1 MEKTL
6 AATLSAHSGRHADL
20 PASFRKH
27 QLVAHR
33 LPSGVGIS
41 SDRAD
46 LIGAY
51 LTRVRHRGGGTLQ
64 PVHRRPPGPGQPRAR
79 RPSLRHDG
87 TRRRRGTSQA
97 WSSEAGSF
105 QQTTSCN
112 STRQD
117 APHDRPVTQST
128 TSTEFLREALDE
140 DGDAVTAQ
148 SVLGRLPEHFTPREL
163 EDVLASSELDS
174 PRRRG
179 PGGLL
184 ERIRSR
190 AASSYELTFAST
202 SDLSERVVFPTAEAE
217 SHGIEDAR
225 LVRFVDEDDR
235 RRYYATYTAYDG
247 SGIAPHLL
255 STTDFETF
263 SMRPQLGPAAKNKG
277 MALFPR
283 RIAGRFESLALGP
296 GVNQRDHLGRR
307 AALGTARHHAATHA
321 ALGAHPARPMLVPA
335 RDIPGMG
342 RHHPRGRPDAD
353 VQPRRRPAR
362 PQDPTIV
369 LGTLTEPLM
378 TAGPDERDGYVPNVL
393 YSCGGLIHGET
404 IVLPYG
410 CSDFY
415 PLRLHRPGR
424 AARPAQRRGN
434 HRAHLRALTIW
445 TKLPAIPARRIL
457 SVTDRPQESPC
468 RLPDNQAPRQL
479 QERSQVGAPLGRLR
493 TVRPQRG
500 CHRQDHH
507 RSSWPTPRSRATHSG
522 TSCGRSSTAPPMS
535 R

>member
-1 MEKTL
+1 MNGHSDLVRRSPIVLRSDSRRVIARPFLPGHELPSEGISRAEAVVRRLVSMPEADVEKTL

-20 PASFRKH
+20 PASFREH
-27 QLVAHR
+27 FQLVAHR

-51 LTRVRHRGGGTLQ
+51 LTHEYAIEAAALFNPSIAAHPDQDGLA
-64 PVHRRPPGPGQPRAR
+64 PGDLRFVMTARAIGEGHVS
-79 RPSLRHDG
+79 SLEFRSGVLSADDVVQLDEAG
-87 TRRRRGTSQA
+87 TRL
-97 WSSEAGSF
+97 
-105 QQTTSCN
+105 TTG
-112 STRQD
+112 RM
-117 APHDRPVTQST
+117 TQST

-202 SDLSERVVFPTAEAE
+202 SDLSERVVFPTTEAE

-225 LVRFVDEDDR
+225 LVRFVDEDDSV
-235 RRYYATYTAYDG
+235 RYYATYTAYDG

-283 RIAGRFESLALGP
+283 RIAGRFWSLSRWDRESISVTTSADALRWGQPVTVMRPTQPWELIQLGP
-296 GVNQRDHLGRR
+296 CSSPLETSQGWVVITHGVGPMRTYSLG
-307 AALGTARHHAATHA
+307 AAL
-321 ALGAHPARPMLVPA
+321 LDLE
-335 RDIPGMG
+335 
-342 RHHPRGRPDAD
+342 
-353 VQPRRRPAR
+353 
-362 PQDPTIV
+362 DPTIV

-393 YSCGGLIHGET
+393 YSCGGLIHGEA

-410 CSDFY
+410 CSDSSIRFAFID
-415 PLRLHRPGR
+415 LAGLLG
-424 AARPAQRRGN
+424 Q
-434 HRAHLRALTIW
+434 
-445 TKLPAIPARRIL
+445 L
-457 SVTDRPQESPC
+457 SD
-468 RLPDNQAPRQL
+468 A
-479 QERSQVGAPLGRLR
+479 
-493 TVRPQRG
+493 
-500 CHRQDHH
+500 
-507 RSSWPTPRSRATHSG
+507 G
-522 TSCGRSSTAPPMS
+522 TTGPISEP
-535 R
+535 

>member
-1 MEKTL
+1 MNGHSDLVRRSPIVLRSDSRRVIARPFLPGHELPSEGISRAEAVVQRLVSMPEADVEKTL

-20 PASFRKH
+20 PASFREH
-27 QLVAHR
+27 FQLVAHR

-51 LTRVRHRGGGTLQ
+51 LTHEYAIEAAALFNPSIAAHPDQDGLA
-64 PVHRRPPGPGQPRAR
+64 PGDLRFVMTARAVGEGHVS
-79 RPSLRHDG
+79 SLEFRSGVLSADDVVQLDEAG
-87 TRRRRGTSQA
+87 TRL
-97 WSSEAGSF
+97 
-105 QQTTSCN
+105 TTG
-112 STRQD
+112 R
-117 APHDRPVTQST
+117 VTQST

-225 LVRFVDEDDR
+225 LVRFVDEDDSV
-235 RRYYATYTAYDG
+235 RYYATYTAYDG

-283 RIAGRFESLALGP
+283 RIAGRFWSLSRWDRESISVTTSADALRWGQPVTMLRPTQPWELIQLGP
-296 GVNQRDHLGRR
+296 CSSPLETSQGWVVITHGVGPMRTYSLG
-307 AALGTARHHAATHA
+307 AAL
-321 ALGAHPARPMLVPA
+321 LDL
-335 RDIPGMG
+335 
-342 RHHPRGRPDAD
+342 
-353 VQPRRRPAR
+353 
-362 PQDPTIV
+362 QDPTIV

-410 CSDFY
+410 CSDSSIRFAFID
-415 PLRLHRPGR
+415 LAGLLGQLSD
-424 AARPAQRRGN
+424 AATTG
-434 HRAHLRALTIW
+434 L
-445 TKLPAIPARRIL
+445 L
-457 SVTDRPQESPC
+457 SEP
-468 RLPDNQAPRQL
+468 
-479 QERSQVGAPLGRLR
+479 
-493 TVRPQRG
+493 
-500 CHRQDHH
+500 
-507 RSSWPTPRSRATHSG
+507 
-522 TSCGRSSTAPPMS
+522 
-535 R
+535 

>member
-1 MEKTL
+1 MNGHSDLVRRSPIVLRSDSRRVIARPFLPGHELPSEGISRAEAVVQRLVSMPEADVEKTL

-20 PASFRKH
+20 PGSFREH
-27 QLVAHR
+27 FQLVAHR

-51 LTRVRHRGGGTLQ
+51 LTHEYAIEAAALFNPSIAAHPDQDGLA
-64 PVHRRPPGPGQPRAR
+64 PGDLRFVMTARAVGEGHVS
-79 RPSLRHDG
+79 SLEFRSGVLSADDVVQLDEAG
-87 TRRRRGTSQA
+87 TRL
-97 WSSEAGSF
+97 
-105 QQTTSCN
+105 TTG
-112 STRQD
+112 RM
-117 APHDRPVTQST
+117 TQST

-225 LVRFVDEDDR
+225 LVRFVDEDDSV
-235 RRYYATYTAYDG
+235 RYYATYTAYDG

-283 RIAGRFESLALGP
+283 RIAGRFWSLSRWDRESISVTTSADALRWGQPVTVMRPTQPWELIQLGP
-296 GVNQRDHLGRR
+296 CSSPLETSQGWVVITHGVGPMRTYSLG
-307 AALGTARHHAATHA
+307 AAL
-321 ALGAHPARPMLVPA
+321 LDLE
-335 RDIPGMG
+335 
-342 RHHPRGRPDAD
+342 
-353 VQPRRRPAR
+353 
-362 PQDPTIV
+362 DPTIV

-393 YSCGGLIHGET
+393 YSCGGLIHGEA

-410 CSDFY
+410 CSDSSIRFAFID
-415 PLRLHRPGR
+415 LAGLLG
-424 AARPAQRRGN
+424 Q
-434 HRAHLRALTIW
+434 
-445 TKLPAIPARRIL
+445 L
-457 SVTDRPQESPC
+457 SD
-468 RLPDNQAPRQL
+468 A
-479 QERSQVGAPLGRLR
+479 
-493 TVRPQRG
+493 
-500 CHRQDHH
+500 
-507 RSSWPTPRSRATHSG
+507 G
-522 TSCGRSSTAPPMS
+522 TTGPISEP
-535 R
+535 

>member
-1 MEKTL
+1 MNGHSDLVRRSPIVLRSDSRRVIARPFLPGHELPSEGISRAEAVVQRLVSMPEADVEKTL

-20 PASFRKH
+20 PASFREH
-27 QLVAHR
+27 FQLVAHR

-51 LTRVRHRGGGTLQ
+51 LTHEYAIEAAALFNPSIAAHPDQDGLA
-64 PVHRRPPGPGQPRAR
+64 PGDLRFVMTARAVGEGHVS
-79 RPSLRHDG
+79 SLEFRSGVLSADDVVQLDEAG
-87 TRRRRGTSQA
+87 TRL
-97 WSSEAGSF
+97 
-105 QQTTSCN
+105 TTG
-112 STRQD
+112 RM
-117 APHDRPVTQST
+117 TQST
-128 TSTEFLREALDE
+128 MSTEFLREALDE

-225 LVRFVDEDDR
+225 LVRFVDEDDSV
-235 RRYYATYTAYDG
+235 RYYATYTAYDG

-283 RIAGRFESLALGP
+283 RIAGRFWSLSRWDRESISVTTSADALRWGQPVTVLRPTQPWELIQLGP
-296 GVNQRDHLGRR
+296 CSSPLETSQGWVVITHGVGPMRTYSLG
-307 AALGTARHHAATHA
+307 AAL
-321 ALGAHPARPMLVPA
+321 LDLE
-335 RDIPGMG
+335 
-342 RHHPRGRPDAD
+342 
-353 VQPRRRPAR
+353 
-362 PQDPTIV
+362 DPTIV

-410 CSDFY
+410 CSDSSIRFAFID
-415 PLRLHRPGR
+415 LAGLLG
-424 AARPAQRRGN
+424 Q
-434 HRAHLRALTIW
+434 
-445 TKLPAIPARRIL
+445 L
-457 SVTDRPQESPC
+457 SD
-468 RLPDNQAPRQL
+468 A
-479 QERSQVGAPLGRLR
+479 
-493 TVRPQRG
+493 
-500 CHRQDHH
+500 
-507 RSSWPTPRSRATHSG
+507 G
-522 TSCGRSSTAPPMS
+522 TTGPISEP
-535 R
+535 

>member
-1 MEKTL
+1 MNGHSDLVRRSPIVLRSDSRRVIARPFLPGHELPSEGISRAEAVVRRLVSMPEADVEKTL

-20 PASFRKH
+20 PGSFREH
-27 QLVAHR
+27 FQLVAHR

-51 LTRVRHRGGGTLQ
+51 LTHEYAIEAAALFNPSIAAHPDQDGLA
-64 PVHRRPPGPGQPRAR
+64 PGDLRFVMTARAVGEGHVS
-79 RPSLRHDG
+79 SLEFRSGVLSADDVVQLDEAG
-87 TRRRRGTSQA
+87 TRL
-97 WSSEAGSF
+97 
-105 QQTTSCN
+105 TTG
-112 STRQD
+112 RM
-117 APHDRPVTQST
+117 TQST

-202 SDLSERVVFPTAEAE
+202 SDLSERVVFPTTEAE

-225 LVRFVDEDDR
+225 LVRFVDEDDSV
-235 RRYYATYTAYDG
+235 RYYATYTAYDG

-283 RIAGRFESLALGP
+283 RIAGRFWSLSRWDRESISVTTSADALRWGQPVTVLRPTQPWELIQLGP
-296 GVNQRDHLGRR
+296 CSSPLETSQGWVVITHGVGPMRTYSLG
-307 AALGTARHHAATHA
+307 AAL
-321 ALGAHPARPMLVPA
+321 LDLE
-335 RDIPGMG
+335 
-342 RHHPRGRPDAD
+342 
-353 VQPRRRPAR
+353 
-362 PQDPTIV
+362 DPTIV

-393 YSCGGLIHGET
+393 YSCGGLIHGEA

-410 CSDFY
+410 CSDSSIRFAFID
-415 PLRLHRPGR
+415 LAGLLG
-424 AARPAQRRGN
+424 Q
-434 HRAHLRALTIW
+434 
-445 TKLPAIPARRIL
+445 L
-457 SVTDRPQESPC
+457 SD
-468 RLPDNQAPRQL
+468 A
-479 QERSQVGAPLGRLR
+479 
-493 TVRPQRG
+493 
-500 CHRQDHH
+500 
-507 RSSWPTPRSRATHSG
+507 G
-522 TSCGRSSTAPPMS
+522 TTGPISEP
-535 R
+535 

>member
-1 MEKTL
+1 MNGHSDLVRRSPIVLRSDSRRVIARPFLPGHELPSEGISRAEAVVRRLVSMPEADVEKTL

-20 PASFRKH
+20 PASFREH
-27 QLVAHR
+27 FQLVAHR

-51 LTRVRHRGGGTLQ
+51 LTHEYAIEAAALFNPSIAAHPDQDGLA
-64 PVHRRPPGPGQPRAR
+64 PGDLRFVMTARAVGEGHVS
-79 RPSLRHDG
+79 SLEFRSGVLSADDVVQLDEAG
-87 TRRRRGTSQA
+87 TRL
-97 WSSEAGSF
+97 
-105 QQTTSCN
+105 TTG
-112 STRQD
+112 RM
-117 APHDRPVTQST
+117 TQST

-225 LVRFVDEDDR
+225 LVRFVDEDDSV
-235 RRYYATYTAYDG
+235 RYYATYTAYDG

-283 RIAGRFESLALGP
+283 RIAGRVLSLSRWDRESISVTTTADAQRWGQPVTVLRPTQPWELIQLGP
-296 GVNQRDHLGRR
+296 CSSPLETSQGWVVITHGVGPMRTYSLG
-307 AALGTARHHAATHA
+307 AAL
-321 ALGAHPARPMLVPA
+321 LDLE
-335 RDIPGMG
+335 
-342 RHHPRGRPDAD
+342 
-353 VQPRRRPAR
+353 
-362 PQDPTIV
+362 DPTIV

-393 YSCGGLIHGET
+393 YSCGGLIHGEA

-410 CSDFY
+410 CSDSYIRFAFID
-415 PLRLHRPGR
+415 LAGLLG
-424 AARPAQRRGN
+424 Q
-434 HRAHLRALTIW
+434 
-445 TKLPAIPARRIL
+445 L
-457 SVTDRPQESPC
+457 SD
-468 RLPDNQAPRQL
+468 A
-479 QERSQVGAPLGRLR
+479 
-493 TVRPQRG
+493 
-500 CHRQDHH
+500 
-507 RSSWPTPRSRATHSG
+507 G
-522 TSCGRSSTAPPMS
+522 TTGPISEP
-535 R
+535 